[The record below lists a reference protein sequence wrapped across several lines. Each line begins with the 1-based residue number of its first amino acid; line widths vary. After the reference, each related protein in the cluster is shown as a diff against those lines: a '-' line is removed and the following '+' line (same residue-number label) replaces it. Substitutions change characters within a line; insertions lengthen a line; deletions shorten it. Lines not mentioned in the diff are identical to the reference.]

1 MLSCLP
7 ESCWSACLTL
17 VVSGSLCAELIT
29 GYDKSTANQIGLL
42 DRHRF
47 WGGGGNYYTFIDFFF
62 YCYSVILFDLVMER
76 ASKIKN
82 IDCLRLGW
90 GG

>member
-29 GYDKSTANQIGLL
+29 GYEEPTGNQIGLL
-42 DRHRF
+42 EGFRF
-47 WGGGGNYYTFIDFFF
+47 WGGVGNLIDYFAAIMLHCLSCAS
-62 YCYSVILFDLVMER
+62 YGKELVRKLRITYILTV
-76 ASKIKN
+76 
-82 IDCLRLGW
+82 
-90 GG
+90 